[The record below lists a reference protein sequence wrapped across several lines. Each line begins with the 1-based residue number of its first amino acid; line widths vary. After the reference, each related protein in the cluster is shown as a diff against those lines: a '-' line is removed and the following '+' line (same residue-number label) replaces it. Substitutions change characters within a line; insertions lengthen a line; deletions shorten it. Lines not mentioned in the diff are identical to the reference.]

1 MPFTLSHAVL
11 APPLSR
17 LTGGRLPTAALAIG
31 CMVPDLFRL
40 FTAERTNVTHLWSAL
55 IHPDLWIG
63 LAFCAAWY
71 LLYRPAVYRFLGLQH
86 DLGIYS
92 AWAAFRFLGAVCAA
106 VIAGT
111 ATHLIWDGLTHAD
124 FRTFA
129 FKEALSQ
136 PIMLLG
142 QAYPLHRILQIGCS
156 IAALPLIGWMSWR
169 YYQSYQQH
177 LPVSLKIRRFA
188 WGLALASLGAGALQA
203 WLFNISPSSQL
214 WRTDLYEITGR
225 LLNEFAHGSLLMFS
239 LGCLL
244 FAVLDRGHRM
254 G

>member
-40 FTAERTNVTHLWSAL
+40 FSDERSDVTHLWSAL

-86 DLGIYS
+86 DLGIHS
-92 AWAAFRFLGAVCAA
+92 AWPAFKFLSGVCAA

-129 FKEALSQ
+129 FKEALS
-136 PIMLLG
+136 PTS
-142 QAYPLHRILQIGCS
+142 AP
-156 IAALPLIGWMSWR
+156 LPL
-169 YYQSYQQH
+169 
-177 LPVSLKIRRFA
+177 K
-188 WGLALASLGAGALQA
+188 
-203 WLFNISPSSQL
+203 
-214 WRTDLYEITGR
+214 R
-225 LLNEFAHGSLLMFS
+225 L
-239 LGCLL
+239 
-244 FAVLDRGHRM
+244 
-254 G
+254 